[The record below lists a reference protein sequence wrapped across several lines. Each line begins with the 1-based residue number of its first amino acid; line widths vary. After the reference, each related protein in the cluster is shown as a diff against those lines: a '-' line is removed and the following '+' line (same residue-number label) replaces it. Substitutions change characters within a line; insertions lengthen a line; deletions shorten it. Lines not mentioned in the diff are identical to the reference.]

1 MVRVGTLGDS
11 LRDDLSSATATNV
24 GSCTTMH
31 CVPALVHPP
40 DHTHAPI
47 HMLRHMSGDFLEKA
61 EFLEIALARA
71 VRLGLVDLSKMSGF
85 DATPDNVIE
94 FPNAFLRELD
104 EE

>member
-1 MVRVGTLGDS
+1 MTTDKPK
-11 LRDDLSSATATNV
+11 ATNEDV
-24 GSCTTMH
+24 
-31 CVPALVHPP
+31 LL
-40 DHTHAPI
+40 DLFDETHDAI